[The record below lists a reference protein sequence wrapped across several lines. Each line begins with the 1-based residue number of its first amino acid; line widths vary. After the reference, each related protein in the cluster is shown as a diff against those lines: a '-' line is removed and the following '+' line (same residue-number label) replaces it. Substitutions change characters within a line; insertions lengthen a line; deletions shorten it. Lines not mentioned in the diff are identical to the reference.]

1 MTKKDK
7 LQMIVDKVLT
17 EVQQDN
23 MIIQML
29 KPILTNF
36 IAQMKDEDVD
46 KMVKIIK
53 AIIAYLEKEE
63 TEEAKQ
69 EGAKQD
75 EENKKVCFFGR

>member
-1 MTKKDK
+1 MTKKEK
-7 LQMIVDKVLT
+7 LRLIVDKVLT

-46 KMVKIIK
+46 KMIKIIK

-63 TEEAKQ
+63 IEEAKQ
-69 EGAKQD
+69 EGVKQD
-75 EENKKVCFFGR
+75 EEDKKVCFFGR

>member
-46 KMVKIIK
+46 KMIKIIK

-63 TEEAKQ
+63 IEEAKQ
-69 EGAKQD
+69 EGVKQD
-75 EENKKVCFFGR
+75 EEDKKVCFFGR